1 MQVTLGL
8 HRAGLV
14 SGRRPAV
21 LDGALRRTWLETG
34 ARVARLGGGLRG
46 IGVERGDR
54 VAVLMLNGHR
64 FLELYYALPW
74 IGALVMPINIRLAPK
89 EILEQLADAE
99 AKLLVVDDAFARML
113 PALAGQM
120 PSVRVIVH
128 AGDGPPP
135 PGTVSLEELIRN
147 GPAVED
153 VGASGDELYGLFYT
167 GGTTAAS
174 KGVMLS
180 HANIVTNA
188 YNTNAALTIEAND
201 IYLHAAPMFHMADSA
216 STFAITANGGQHA
229 FIPAFDVAKTLE
241 AIQTL
246 RVSFVLLVPTMIN
259 AVVHSPQI
267 GGFDLSSLKRI
278 AYGAS
283 PMPAALLEKALSSL
297 GCEFIQ
303 GYGMTETAP
312 LLTYLPARDH
322 VVSSDEKK
330 QKRLRSAGLPVLNI
344 DLRILDPQGRQ
355 LPVGEIGE
363 ICVKGANVMKG
374 YWRKPEATAEALRG
388 GFMHT
393 GDLGYLDED
402 GYVYLVD
409 RAKDMIVSGGENIY
423 CVEVEAALYVHAA
436 VLEAAVFGIPHD
448 EWGEQVHAV
457 VVLKEGQ
464 TADPDQLIEHCKSR
478 IASYKCP
485 KTLTLRQE
493 ALPKS
498 GAGKIL
504 KRDLR
509 APFWQGQERQIH

>member
-14 SGRRPAV
+14 SGRSPAV
-21 LDGALRRTWLETG
+21 LDGTVKRTWIETC
-34 ARVARLGGGLRG
+34 ARVARMGGGLRG
-46 IGVERGDR
+46 IGAERGDR

-74 IGALVMPINIRLAPK
+74 IGALVMPINIRLTPK
-89 EILEQLADAE
+89 EILEQLGDAE
-99 AKLLVVDDAFARML
+99 AKVLVVDDAFARML

-128 AGDGPPP
+128 ASDGPPP
-135 PGTVSLEELIRN
+135 AGTVSLEELVRS

-153 VGASGDELYGLFYT
+153 VAASGDDIYGLFYT

-174 KGVMLS
+174 KGVMLT
-180 HANIVTNA
+180 HANIVANA
-188 YNTNAALTIEAND
+188 YNCIAALEMRPDD

-216 STFAITANGGQHA
+216 STFGLTMYGAQHA

-241 AIQTL
+241 AIQAF
-246 RVSFVLLVPTMIN
+246 RVTTMLLVPTMIN

-267 GGFDLSSLKRI
+267 GGFDLSSLRRVT
-278 AYGAS
+278 YGGS
-283 PMPAALLEKALSSL
+283 PMPTAVLEKALATL
-297 GCEFIQ
+297 RCEFCQ

-312 LLTYLPARDH
+312 LLTCLPGRDH
-322 VVSSDEKK
+322 VAGGDAKQ
-330 QKRLRSAGLPVLNI
+330 QKRLRSAGLPVLNL
-344 DLRILDPQGRQ
+344 DLRVLDVEGRQ
-355 LPVGEIGE
+355 VPTGEVGEI
-363 ICVKGANVMKG
+363 CARGANVMKG
-374 YWRKPEATAEALRG
+374 YWRRPEATAEALRG

-423 CVEVEAALYVHAA
+423 CVEVEAALYAHPA
-436 VLEAAVFGIPHD
+436 VLEAAVFGVPHD

-464 TADPDQLIEHCKSR
+464 SADPDLLIEHCKSR
-478 IASYKCP
+478 IAGYKCP

>member
-1 MQVTLGL
+1 
-8 HRAGLV
+8 
-14 SGRRPAV
+14 
-21 LDGALRRTWLETG
+21 
-34 ARVARLGGGLRG
+34 
-46 IGVERGDR
+46 
-54 VAVLMLNGHR
+54 
-64 FLELYYALPW
+64 
-74 IGALVMPINIRLAPK
+74 
-89 EILEQLADAE
+89 
-99 AKLLVVDDAFARML
+99 
-113 PALAGQM
+113 
-120 PSVRVIVH
+120 
-128 AGDGPPP
+128 
-135 PGTVSLEELIRN
+135 
-147 GPAVED
+147 VED

-188 YNTNAALTIEAND
+188 YNTNTALGIDASD
-201 IYLHAAPMFHMADSA
+201 IYLHGAPMFHMADSA
-216 STFAITANGGQHA
+216 STFALTMNGAQHA

-241 AIQTL
+241 AIQAFRVTL
-246 RVSFVLLVPTMIN
+246 TLLVPTMIN

-278 AYGAS
+278 VYGAS
-283 PMPAALLEKALSSL
+283 PMPAALLEKALDSL
-297 GCEFIQ
+297 RCQFLQ

-322 VVSSDEKK
+322 VIGGDEKQ
-330 QKRLRSAGLPVLNI
+330 QKRLRAAGLPVLNI
-344 DLRILDPQGRQ
+344 DLRILDPEGRQ
-355 LPVGEIGE
+355 LPAGEIGE

-423 CVEVEAALYVHAA
+423 CVEVEAALYLHPA

-464 TADPDQLIEHCKSR
+464 TSDPDQLIEHCKSR

-485 KTLTLRQE
+485 KTLTLRRE

-504 KRDLR
+504 KRELR